1 MEPIT
6 KTTVPTA
13 HIDELEQMIASA
25 PVELREVLQALASSL
40 RDGDDIVAF
49 DAGDTITPSQ
59 AAKKLRMSR
68 THLYKLLDD
77 GAIPSHRVGRDRRI
91 LMRDFIEFIQH
102 RDAERR
108 NLAERFASR
117 QQIEDEAAREIAEL
131 PQPLPPEAQ
140 GSNTGGDEIE

>member
-6 KTTVPTA
+6 KTTVPA
-13 HIDELEQMIASA
+13 AQIDELDQMIASA

-49 DAGDTITPSQ
+49 DADDTVTPNQ
-59 AAKKLRMSR
+59 AAKRLRMSR

-91 LMRDFIEFIQH
+91 QLRDLVTFIAQ
-102 RDAERR
+102 RDTERR
-108 NLAERFASR
+108 ELAERFASR
-117 QQIEDEAAREIAEL
+117 QQIEDAAARELAEIL
-131 PQPLPPEAQ
+131 
-140 GSNTGGDEIE
+140 

>member
-13 HIDELEQMIASA
+13 QIDELEQMIASA

-49 DAGDTITPSQ
+49 DADDTVTPNQ
-59 AAKKLRMSR
+59 AAKRLRMSR

-77 GAIPSHRVGRDRRI
+77 GAIPFHRVGRDRRI
-91 LMRDFIEFIQH
+91 QLRDLVAFIQH

-108 NLAERFASR
+108 ELAERFASR
-117 QQIEDEAAREIAEL
+117 QKIEDEAAHEIAEL
-131 PQPLPPEAQ
+131 L
-140 GSNTGGDEIE
+140 